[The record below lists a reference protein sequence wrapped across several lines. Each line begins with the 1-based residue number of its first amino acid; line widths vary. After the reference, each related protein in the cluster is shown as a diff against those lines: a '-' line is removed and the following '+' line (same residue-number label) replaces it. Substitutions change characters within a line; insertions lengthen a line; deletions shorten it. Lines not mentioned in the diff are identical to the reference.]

1 MLNLR
6 WFMLFLL
13 LNVLL
18 CSYGDFLPAC
28 QRLLLCMISDAW
40 HPSLPLHGAES

>member
-18 CSYGDFLPAC
+18 CSYGDFLSSC
-28 QRLLLCMISDAW
+28 QKPCSASNMPDPLRRLCMF
-40 HPSLPLHGAES
+40 AES